1 MKFHRFAVYI
11 QHCCPFIF
19 SDHYTQNLKAFYRR
33 LELKNS
39 VLSHYAYVLFC
50 FEISEDR
57 YSDKELFFS
66 AYENSV
72 DSPGD

>member
-1 MKFHRFAVYI
+1 M
-11 QHCCPFIF
+11 F
-19 SDHYTQNLKAFYRR
+19 SDHYTQNLKAFYRL

-39 VLSHYAYVLFC
+39 VLSDYAYVLSC

-57 YSDKELFFS
+57 YRDKELFFS
-66 AYENSV
+66 AYEYSV